1 MGLNLTQNFSVRR
14 ISRTEAVPGPG
25 IGVLGVRVD
34 AVNLRTATETIGAA
48 VERRRKGYVC
58 VTGVHGVMESQR
70 DPQVRAIHNEAALV
84 TPDGMPLA
92 WLLKLAGHAEADRT
106 YGPDLMLSVFAHGET
121 RGHRHFLYGASEST
135 LALLRAN
142 LLRRFP
148 DAKIV
153 GTHAPPFRPL
163 SDEEARA
170 VADEINAS
178 GADIV
183 WVGLSTPKQEQ
194 WMARCRDLLDAPM
207 LIGVGAAFD
216 FHAGLK
222 PQAPA
227 LLQRAGM
234 EWAFRLCCEPRRLW
248 RRYLANNPRF
258 VLGVTAQILGLRKD

>member
-1 MGLNLTQNFSVRR
+1 MGLNLTQNFSVRPTAPQPQR
-14 ISRTEAVPGPG
+14 AG
-25 IGVLGVRVD
+25 INVLGVRVD
-34 AVNLRTATETIGAA
+34 AVNLRTATEAIGAA
-48 VERRRKGYVC
+48 VESRRRGYVC

-70 DPQVRAIHNEAALV
+70 DPQVRAIHNEASLV

-92 WLLKLAGHAEADRT
+92 WLLKLAGNREADRV
-106 YGPDLMLSVFAHGET
+106 YGPDLMLLVFAHGEG
-121 RGHRHFLYGASEST
+121 RGYRHFLYGATEGT

-148 DAKIV
+148 EAKIV

-163 SDEEARA
+163 SDAETVS
-170 VADEINAS
+170 VAAEIDAS

-183 WVGLSTPKQEQ
+183 WVGLSTPKQEA
-194 WMARCRDLLDAPM
+194 WMARSRPLLQAPM

-227 LLQRAGM
+227 LVQRAGM
-234 EWAFRLCCEPRRLW
+234 EWAFRLACEPRRLW
-248 RRYLANNPRF
+248 RRYLTNNPRF
-258 VLGVTAQILGLRKD
+258 VVAIAAQVLGLRKY